1 MPFYFTPAK
10 IAGLFHCECP
20 PLNEMAYV
28 RGQFRVIFSNDPY
41 SSALLNGGYKIS
53 RSHAFPGSL
62 KTNAPR
68 SYIHEVMRAWV
79 KKHPVKMQN
88 VKEGQVAH
96 RLLAKELR

>member
-20 PLNEMAYV
+20 SLDEMAYV
-28 RGQFRVIFSNDPY
+28 RSYFRVIFVNAPY
-41 SSALLNGGYKIS
+41 SSAILNGGYMIS
-53 RSHAFPGSL
+53 RSHASAGSL

-68 SYIHEVMRAWV
+68 SFIHEVMRAWV

-88 VKEGQVAH
+88 VKEGQVAS
-96 RLLAKELR
+96 RLLAKELK